1 MRRKAKTGV
10 VAQNIETVTAESL
23 LNELNT
29 EALAFSLEQ
38 LEMLKLFLIFATQ
51 DEDVVNIVRNGQP
64 DALEAITTS
73 LSQRNR
79 PIGILSLE
87 IVGEREGS
95 LVNCRWRMLTV
106 WGYPDRETSEALLNR
121 VAENLTRDYG
131 K

>member
-95 LVNCRWRMLTV
+95 LANCRWRMLTV